1 VERSDNT
8 FYSDNV
14 LFKIEN
20 TLEVIKEEN
29 QYISS
34 LYNLQVT
41 SKLPN
46 LIHGEKTWFE
56 FVVRKLILNG
66 INRSDQDTTVEV
78 KI

>member
-1 VERSDNT
+1 MDRSDNT